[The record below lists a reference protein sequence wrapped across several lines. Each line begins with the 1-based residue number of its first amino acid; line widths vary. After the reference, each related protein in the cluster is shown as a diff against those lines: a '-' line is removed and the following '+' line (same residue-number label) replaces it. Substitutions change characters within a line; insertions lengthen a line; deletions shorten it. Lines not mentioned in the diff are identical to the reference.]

1 MTLLL
6 LSFGIEDSK
15 AWEIERITLQQGETI
30 DIQPQNLVALLGG
43 VSVISDGSIV
53 DYEYKIDAST
63 SSSYE
68 KLTGLK
74 PGTTTMVSISTKT
87 FNVLRCYVITV
98 VGVKTITIPS
108 SISLTTGE
116 QYKYSPIITDAE
128 AITTLTWSSSNTAV
142 ATVGDDGTVSAIGP
156 GNTTITCTAANGV
169 KTQGVV
175 NVAPLLTSK
184 VTLNTKNCEMNVG
197 DVTLL
202 TPTVLPAN
210 VTNKQVNWVSG
221 NDNIA
226 QVDDE
231 GNVTAIGP
239 GYCSIYCFAD
249 DGSGKHAK
257 CLVHVLGDGTTAT
270 VRGDMNGDGKVT
282 PADAIEV
289 LYMYFGVK

>member
-1 MTLLL
+1 MCDLW
-6 LSFGIEDSK
+6 F
-15 AWEIERITLQQGETI
+15 
-30 DIQPQNLVALLGG
+30 
-43 VSVISDGSIV
+43 DGS
-53 DYEYKIDAST
+53 YTLYNYTST
-63 SSSYE
+63 GSGNFY
-68 KLTGLK
+68 G
-74 PGTTTMVSISTKT
+74 GT
-87 FNVLRCYVITV
+87 CYVITV

-108 SISLTTGE
+108 NISLTTGD
-116 QYKYSPIITDAE
+116 QYQYSPLITDAE

-257 CLVHVLGDGTTAT
+257 CLVHVLGDGTTST